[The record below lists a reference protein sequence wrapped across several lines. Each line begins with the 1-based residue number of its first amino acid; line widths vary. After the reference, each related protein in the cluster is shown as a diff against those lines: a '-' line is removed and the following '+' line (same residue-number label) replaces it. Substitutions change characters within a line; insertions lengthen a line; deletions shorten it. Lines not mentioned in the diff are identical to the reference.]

1 MKKLLLS
8 SVALL
13 GLSVA
18 ASAADLPRRA
28 APPVYAPVP
37 VFTWTGFYVGVNAG
51 YAWGDNNN
59 DGTVFVP
66 AGALAPG
73 VPVAGT
79 TVNTFG
85 LGVGNGGDD
94 GGFTAGGTAGYNW
107 QAGGFVF
114 GVEGDINWADINGGN
129 NNGFGFGNTVTFVPP
144 GGAAGTYTF
153 VGSGRGGFDWFGTL
167 RARVGVAFDRTLVY
181 ATGGFAFASGGDSNN
196 NGLGF
201 GLGCAGF
208 AFGCGFNNDDDW
220 RSGWTIGG
228 GVEYAFTNNLTAKIE
243 GLWVSLDGGNG
254 NGVVAIPV
262 AGNPNPPVRLNGN
275 NNSDNEFF
283 VARLGIN

>member
-1 MKKLLLS
+1 MPRPGTQARLRGDGRG
-8 SVALL
+8 VIPPTGRA
-13 GLSVA
+13 GLVERIRA
-18 ASAADLPRRA
+18 APKGVGRKRQASAADH
-28 APPVYAPVP
+28 
-37 VFTWTGFYVGVNAG
+37 
-51 YAWGDNNN
+51 
-59 DGTVFVP
+59 
-66 AGALAPG
+66 
-73 VPVAGT
+73 
-79 TVNTFG
+79 
-85 LGVGNGGDD
+85 
-94 GGFTAGGTAGYNW
+94 
-107 QAGGFVF
+107 
-114 GVEGDINWADINGGN
+114 INGGN

-283 VARLGIN
+283 VARLGINYKFGW